1 MATTAAVSGTGQER
15 RNRLLIIGAIVF
27 GLITAV
33 LLFIALQDNDG
44 GGSSTVQITTSSVL
58 VASRDVEANTILTE
72 DMLELRSVP
81 VEQVLTGGYDAIETA
96 VGLPLRF
103 PLQSGEQVTTS
114 KVGLEAIRNEND
126 LALVLKPGM
135 RAFAVQAS
143 EVSAVGGLLLPQNT
157 VDVIVFFED
166 EDGEIESV
174 STVLE
179 NIEVLAVAQEALEP
193 VLASAVEADSEAD
206 SEAATAGGLVGQR
219 SDEVQRQPGART
231 ITLSLTPDQVQ
242 LLAGLQ
248 STGGVRIWLSLRP
261 ADDNGNGPSGIL
273 PGAAFQAPA
282 P

>member
-1 MATTAAVSGTGQER
+1 MATAVAVSGTGPER
-15 RNRLLIIGAIVF
+15 RNRILIIGAIVF

-33 LLFIALQDNDG
+33 LLFTALQNSDG
-44 GGSSTVQITTSSVL
+44 GGSTTPVQITTTSVL

-72 DMLELRSVP
+72 DMLELSSVP
-81 VEQVLTGGYDAIETA
+81 VEQALTGGYDAIETA

-114 KVGLEAIRNEND
+114 KVGVGAIQEEHD

-157 VDVIVFFED
+157 VDVIVTFKD
-166 EDGEIESV
+166 EEGEIESV
-174 STVLE
+174 VTVLQ
-179 NIEVLAVAQEALEP
+179 NIEVLGVAQEALEP
-193 VLASAVEADSEAD
+193 VLASAAEADSED
-206 SEAATAGGLVGQR
+206 AAAGGLLAQR
-219 SDEVQRQPGART
+219 SEEVERQPGARSV
-231 ITLSLTPDQVQ
+231 TLSVTPDQAQ

-248 STGGVRIWLSLRP
+248 SNRDVEIWLSLRP

-273 PGAAFQAPA
+273 PATRFQVPA